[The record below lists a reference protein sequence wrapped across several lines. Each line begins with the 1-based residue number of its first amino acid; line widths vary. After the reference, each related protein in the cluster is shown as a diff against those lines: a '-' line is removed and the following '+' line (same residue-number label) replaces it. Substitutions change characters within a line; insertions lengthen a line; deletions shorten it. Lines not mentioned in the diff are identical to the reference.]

1 MVECVFRPWFYLGK
15 NSEKHSLKTERS
27 WTHQYDQA
35 GEKNKNKNKTL
46 KDLVPYFT
54 KYSKYVLRNI
64 LVNSQDTKAPAL
76 SFSDLETELQT
87 GPEEPMRGCLTS
99 WLLFSQFILIP
110 TSTQWGRHFSPC
122 HRCSAGRTRREVNQP
137 KSHNARRDLQGLT
150 TPARSRLGLGG
161 YT

>member
-27 WTHQYDQA
+27 WTHQYHQA
-35 GEKNKNKNKTL
+35 GKKSNKTL

-54 KYSKYVLRNI
+54 KYSKSVLRNI

-87 GPEEPMRGCLTS
+87 GSEEPMRGCLTS
-99 WLLFSQFILIP
+99 WLLFSVGSFWSQQAPSEGGPSAHVTAVLQAEQEERS
-110 TSTQWGRHFSPC
+110 TS
-122 HRCSAGRTRREVNQP
+122 P
-137 KSHNARRDLQGLT
+137 KVVTLRGTCKD
-150 TPARSRLGLGG
+150 
-161 YT
+161 

>member
-1 MVECVFRPWFYLGK
+1 MVESVFRPWVYLGK

-27 WTHQYDQA
+27 WTHQYHQA
-35 GEKNKNKNKTL
+35 GKKSNKTL

-54 KYSKYVLRNI
+54 KYSKSVLRNI
-64 LVNSQDTKAPAL
+64 LMNSQDIKAPAL

-99 WLLFSQFILIP
+99 WLLFSVSSFWSQQAP
-110 TSTQWGRHFSPC
+110 SEGGTSAHVTAVLQ
-122 HRCSAGRTRREVNQP
+122 TRREVNQP

-150 TPARSRLGLGG
+150 PPARSRLGLGG